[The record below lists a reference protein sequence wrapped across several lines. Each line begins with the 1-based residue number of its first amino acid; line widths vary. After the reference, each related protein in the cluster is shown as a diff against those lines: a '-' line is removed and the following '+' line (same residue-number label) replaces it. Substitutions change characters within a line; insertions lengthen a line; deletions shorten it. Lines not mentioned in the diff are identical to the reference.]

1 MGTHVLFGRK
11 NKLQVDLGDLSEHS
25 TQLAEFLQSN
35 LKVDVTPS
43 FGKLAVDS
51 NKVTAEELQHLVT
64 KFIYKRN
71 MNSTH
76 YASLDD
82 GTVKIRRF
90 KEEKKPQKKSK
101 HPTSPAKFAHGV

>member
-1 MGTHVLFGRK
+1 MLFGRK
-11 NKLQVDLGDLSEHS
+11 SKLQVDLGDLGEHS

-35 LKVDVTPS
+35 LKVDVTLS
-43 FGKLAVDS
+43 FGKLVVDS
-51 NKVTAEELQHLVT
+51 DEATGQELQRLVT

-71 MNSTH
+71 LNSTH

-101 HPTSPAKFAHGV
+101 HPTSPAKFAHGF